1 MKYVNYDNLETAKE
15 MIKAALDKKVDKE
28 SGKGLSTN
36 DYTNEEKNKL
46 AGIEE
51 EANKTI
57 VDSELNLEST
67 NPVENKVVSEELNTK
82 ANKVEV
88 EEALDTKADKVDV
101 EEALNTK
108 ADKIAVEEALK
119 TKADK
124 QEVAEAL
131 DTKVDK
137 ESGKGLSTNDFTNE
151 EKEKLSK
158 LDIKSNEN
166 IIEVIKQNGEVLE
179 IHDKSVNIVTITE
192 DTIDNKIENAVKNVE
207 VELTDYAKRS
217 DIPKNVS
224 DLFNDKAFISSSD
237 EKDPTVPAH
246 VKAITEEDI
255 EKWNSG
261 TGSGSGNETCNV
273 VVDAVEPS
281 NGEAIWIKL
290 AKNLCHFNNVK
301 NEYSINSA
309 GKVVSD
315 YMWNKWL
322 TTDFIEVE
330 PDTVYTLS
338 GILFGTNS
346 RYNAWYDSNK
356 NPISAFV
363 RYIPTGQ
370 SSQTVTSP
378 SNAKY
383 IRFSIYNGYD
393 DARQDERVSFQFE
406 KGSEATSYAPYSG
419 KSDMFVKNSNGEYE
433 QIYEAFPV
441 PLPENEQYTL
451 PAATATT
458 LGGIKVGNNLTVD
471 ADGTLHA
478 QASGGGVSEETDPT
492 VPAHVKAITE
502 EDIDKWNSG
511 AGGGETPSI
520 ITICNQS
527 SNLSVTVS
535 SSWTP
540 YEIPLTQLSTNMGDV
555 FTHENGTIKV
565 NRDCTAL
572 VSSSTLVKF
581 IEDEIINVLIYVIR
595 NGSRL
600 LISNGYIITAN
611 WQTVSIS
618 PVVYDFL
625 KGDIIQMYIECG
637 ATGTLGVGNG
647 KGAQI
652 TVQKINETNIISGGD
667 ISIDVEDAQNNILTA
682 TLPETITIAETNVS
696 QSVTSFVETSK
707 IGDKFSVE
715 NGVIKVG
722 AGVTKVKIS
731 YSACMQSS
739 KSTTGGFTYLIKNGS
754 PISQE
759 AYTFNSTWQ
768 VVTNIIPP
776 VVVDVVEGDT
786 ISLLLYGYAGNSLL
800 GNSDRFVYK
809 TNITIEEVHETNI
822 IAGGNSN
829 IVGETKD
836 SLQIG
841 VTKNNT
847 LTISNAWS
855 LSKIPFDAIKIQS
868 GDNLTFTT
876 DGHIK
881 IGKNIS
887 KVRVLGN
894 LLANSS
900 AIGTMDMRIYVLRNG
915 TAINSG
921 ATYISLDKLK
931 DYRTALLELP
941 VLEVQENDELYI
953 TITSDVACTFTIADN
968 AYLYVE
974 KILDTNVIAGGAE
987 KPVVLFESEEGSS
1000 GPITLSKSLSEFKY
1014 VEIFYSYLGN
1024 TWGYDYT
1031 KIEDPDG
1038 KLTNLT
1044 VTVLNNSKIYTST
1057 STWSLNGTEVVRT
1070 KGERFRFDT
1079 TPVIT
1084 RAENADDIVI
1094 NKIIGH
1100 YSDSSSGGGT
1110 TNTVEKLSK
1119 VLYEDNTGSTTSV
1132 TLSETSANFKYMEI
1146 YCKSGDST
1154 YTSVKVHEP
1163 NGKRVTATSG
1173 WFGSAAYFKNS
1184 VIDIIDDQVIFVAHN
1199 ASEITG
1205 KNLSNTV
1212 GLTKESASAMSIVKV
1227 VGYYDE
1233 PSFIGGSGGGNIDLS
1248 NYVTKE
1254 ELPTKVSELENDSNY
1269 INKIKTIN
1277 GQSLVG
1283 NGNIVIAGGGD
1294 GSGDG
1299 LPEVSV
1305 GVDTPG
1311 MGESLW
1317 LKTRENLFN
1326 KDTITPDVYIN
1337 EAGELATHVS
1347 WNVSDFI
1354 SVEPGVSYTWRNVNS
1369 YGSAAYFGCYDAD
1382 KTLVSLIKQEIGE
1395 NTIIIPDGACYIRLC
1410 MADFDLDTFLFE
1422 QCSSEETFDNV
1433 LYVKRT
1439 DGTYQKL
1446 LNENKPEIM
1455 TIELTADTSMSIGS
1469 AWTRYTIP
1477 FDKITTR
1484 IGDNLSMTSE
1494 GKIKIGKGI
1503 KAICINTTMLY
1514 GSSLSMIEIAAR
1526 YKRGTT
1532 TKNIC
1537 VAYTKGGGASTYYT
1551 LANVY
1556 PAFVV
1561 QEGDEIDFAITAAS
1575 SGTVS
1580 VQKEG
1585 TFLCVQKIV

>member
-15 MIKAALDKKVDKE
+15 MIKVALEKKVDKE
-28 SGKGLSTN
+28 DGKGLSTN
-36 DYTNEEKNKL
+36 DYTNEEKIKL

-57 VDSELNLEST
+57 VDSELSLEST
-67 NPVENKVVSEELNTK
+67 NPVENKIVKEALDTK
-82 ANKVEV
+82 ADKIDVK
-88 EEALDTKADKVDV
+88 EALDTKADKV
-101 EEALNTK
+101 
-108 ADKIAVEEALK
+108 AVEEALE

-137 ESGKGLSTNDFTNE
+137 ETGKGLSTNDFTDE

-158 LDIKSNEN
+158 LDINSNEN
-166 IIEVIKQNGEVLE
+166 VIEVIKQNGEVLE
-179 IHDKSVNIVTITE
+179 IHNKSVNIVTITE

-207 VELTDYAKRS
+207 VDLKDYAKRS

-224 DLFNDKAFISSSD
+224 DLFNDKAFIASSD

-246 VKAITEEDI
+246 VKAITKEDI

-261 TGSGSGNETCNV
+261 TGTGSGNETCNV

-301 NEYSINSA
+301 NEYSINSS
-309 GKVVSD
+309 GKVISD
-315 YMWNKWL
+315 YMWSKWL

-338 GILFGTNS
+338 GI
-346 RYNAWYDSNK
+346 RYGSSGRYHAWYDSNK

-363 RYIPTGQ
+363 RYIPAGDDD
-370 SSQTVTSP
+370 SQTVTSP

-383 IRFSIYNGYD
+383 IRFSIYNGYGVTK
-393 DARQDERVSFQFE
+393 QDERLYFQFE
-406 KGSEATSYAPYSG
+406 KGSVATSYAPYSG

-441 PLPENEQYTL
+441 PSSENEQYTL
-451 PAATATT
+451 PAATAST

-478 QASGGGVSEETDPT
+478 QAGGGGVSEETDPT
-492 VPAHVKAITE
+492 VPAYVKAITE
-502 EDIDKWNSG
+502 EDIAKWNSG
-511 AGGGETPSI
+511 
-520 ITICNQS
+520 
-527 SNLSVTVS
+527 
-535 SSWTP
+535 
-540 YEIPLTQLSTNMGDV
+540 
-555 FTHENGTIKV
+555 
-565 NRDCTAL
+565 
-572 VSSSTLVKF
+572 
-581 IEDEIINVLIYVIR
+581 
-595 NGSRL
+595 
-600 LISNGYIITAN
+600 
-611 WQTVSIS
+611 
-618 PVVYDFL
+618 
-625 KGDIIQMYIECG
+625 
-637 ATGTLGVGNG
+637 TGTSV
-647 KGAQI
+647 
-652 TVQKINETNIISGGD
+652 S
-667 ISIDVEDAQNNILTA
+667 DA
-682 TLPETITIAETNVS
+682 
-696 QSVTSFVETSK
+696 
-707 IGDKFSVE
+707 VE
-715 NGVIKVG
+715 N
-722 AGVTKVKIS
+722 
-731 YSACMQSS
+731 
-739 KSTTGGFTYLIKNGS
+739 
-754 PISQE
+754 QE
-759 AYTFNSTWQ
+759 
-768 VVTNIIPP
+768 IM
-776 VVVDVVEGDT
+776 
-786 ISLLLYGYAGNSLL
+786 
-800 GNSDRFVYK
+800 
-809 TNITIEEVHETNI
+809 
-822 IAGGNSN
+822 
-829 IVGETKD
+829 
-836 SLQIG
+836 QIG
-841 VTKNNT
+841 VTSSFT
-847 LTISNAWS
+847 LSVSSAWQ
-855 LSKIPFDAIKIQS
+855 L
-868 GDNLTFTT
+868 LTVPFTT
-876 DGHIK
+876 NKMSVGNNLSITPEGHIK
-881 IGKNIS
+881 IGKGIS
-887 KVRVLGN
+887 KVSVRGN
-894 LLANSS
+894 ILVTSTATGL
-900 AIGTMDMRIYVLRNG
+900 IDMRIYIIRDG
-915 TAINSG
+915 QEINSA
-921 ATYISLDKLK
+921 ATYLGLDKAK
-931 DYRTALLELP
+931 SYRTVYVELP
-941 VLEVQENDELYI
+941 MLEVQENDEI
-953 TITSDVACTFTIADN
+953 CIKVTSEVSCSLTVADN
-968 AYLYVE
+968 AYLCVE
-974 KILDTNVIAGGAE
+974 KILDTNVIAGGGGNVTPTDFNTKWINAE
-987 KPVVLFESEEGSS
+987 LTEHFKLYNDSSYCRYSKVGNMVNIQFVLSPAKSDNVLNSATETTAFTLPEEYRPSQNLNVLCQGSTTYVFNVGVNASGNVNIYRYRNSSSYSSNPPLTTAWLPCNITYFVDSGEMIVGSGSSTIENGVVLYENEEGSG

-1044 VTVLNNSKIYTST
+1044 MTVLNNDKIYTTT

-1084 RAENADDIVI
+1084 RAENAEDIVI

-1100 YSDSSSGGGT
+1100 YGDSSSGGGT

-1146 YCKSGDST
+1146 YCKSTDNT

-1173 WFGSAAYFKNS
+1173 WFGGFAYYKNS
-1184 VIDIIDDQVIFVAHN
+1184 VIDILDDKITFSSHN
-1199 ASEITG
+1199 AAEITG

-1212 GLTKESASAMSIVKV
+1212 STTDTMSIVKV

-1277 GQSLVG
+1277 GQSLIG
-1283 NGNIVIAGGGD
+1283 NGNIVIVGGD

-1337 EAGELATHVS
+1337 EAGELATHTT

-1354 SVEPGVSYTWRNVNS
+1354 PVEPGVNYTYRNAMH
-1369 YGSAAYFGCYDAD
+1369 YGSAAYVGFYNAD
-1382 KTLVSLIKQEIGE
+1382 KELVSTVHQVLGA
-1395 NTIIIPDGACYIRLC
+1395 NTITIADGVAYVRLSLS
-1410 MADFDLDTFLFE
+1410 DLDISNLIFE
-1422 QCSSEETFDNV
+1422 QCSSDEIFNDTV
-1433 LYVKRT
+1433 CVKRS
-1439 DGTYQKL
+1439 DGTYQEFL
-1446 LNENKPEIM
+1446 QENNPEIM
-1455 TIELTADTSMSIGS
+1455 TVQLSADTSMSIGS

-1477 FDKITTR
+1477 FNKIITQ
-1484 IGDNLSMTSE
+1484 IGSNLTLTPE

-1503 KAICINTTMLY
+1503 RAISINCTMLY
-1514 GSSLSMIEIAAR
+1514 GSSLSMIETASR
-1526 YKRGTT
+1526 YKRGGT
-1532 TKNIC
+1532 TKNINA
-1537 VAYTKGGGASTYYT
+1537 AYDKGSGASTYYT

-1556 PAFVV
+1556 PAFPVT
-1561 QEGDEIDFAITAAS
+1561 EGDEIDFAITAAS
-1575 SGTVS
+1575 SGSVS